1 MAGYFK
7 LSDLGETDMT
17 FDPQDPPPPPSR
29 RRAVAEPSQR
39 EIEIERKRQLGERS
53 RSGRTRTRR
62 PKREDPEDYRDPGG
76 YTQKGIHEGYPPIE
90 GSPEELNGQTADDI
104 LYGGAAPSIPGVY
117 APGSSSGGYP
127 QPPAPSP
134 KPESGTME
142 NILPLLAGVAIL
154 GFVFYFMMM
163 KRRSEA

>member
-39 EIEIERKRQLGERS
+39 ELEIERKRQLGERS
-53 RSGRTRTRR
+53 RSGRNRPRR
-62 PKREDPEDYRDPGG
+62 PKREDPGDYPSGYPSKDYRDPGE
-76 YTQKGIHEGYPPIE
+76 YLPIE
-90 GSPEELNGQTADDI
+90 GSPEELGGQTADDI

-117 APGSSSGGYP
+117 APGSSPGGYS
-127 QPPAPSP
+127 QPSTPSP
-134 KPESGTME
+134 KPEGGSME

-163 KRRSEA
+163 RRRSEA

>member
-62 PKREDPEDYRDPGG
+62 PKREDPRDYQDPG
-76 YTQKGIHEGYPPIE
+76 EYPPIE
-90 GSPEELNGQTADDI
+90 DISISDLGPVGQGQTADDI
-104 LYGGAAPSIPGVY
+104 LYGGAAPSMP
-117 APGSSSGGYP
+117 GGYP
-127 QPPAPSP
+127 QPPPP
-134 KPESGTME
+134 KPEGGSME

>member
-39 EIEIERKRQLGERS
+39 ELEIERKRQLGERS
-53 RSGRTRTRR
+53 RSGRNRPRR
-62 PKREDPEDYRDPGG
+62 PKREDPGDYRDPGE
-76 YTQKGIHEGYPPIE
+76 YLPIE
-90 GSPEELNGQTADDI
+90 GSPEELGGQTADDI

-117 APGSSSGGYP
+117 APGSSPGGYP
-127 QPPAPSP
+127 QPSTPSP
-134 KPESGTME
+134 KPEGGSME

-163 KRRSEA
+163 RRRSEA